1 VERCQGFASTSP
13 PQESVP
19 FSYTHR
25 PGRSGSHGPA
35 GSWVDS
41 PIPQNTFVW
50 VLLKIGSRASK
61 SAFSHNE
68 PRGEAGAGH
77 RAAQDL
83 GTTQYTKTA
92 ILLFVPRPAAALPA
106 PFSYT
111 HRPGRS
117 GRHGPAGSWV
127 DLPIPQHSFVCVLL
141 KIGSR
146 APTHG
151 DGAGGPPGPGKA
163 PVGTRRPCSA
173 ALGAG
178 RAPRAAYPTPRSQG
192 TYPTPPDRPTL
203 HLPYTA
209 RPAYP
214 TPRSQPTNPIP
225 PDRPTL
231 HLPSGLPYTALP
243 SRPPSTSQPTYP
255 TPLQPTYP
263 HLPTDL
269 PYTSRSAYPAPP
281 DRPTLHRPTDL
292 PCTLTSRPTYPI
304 PLLFPFPTIDAEWE

>member
-1 VERCQGFASTSP
+1 MERCQGYASTSP

-41 PIPQNTFVW
+41 PIPQNSFVW

-77 RAAQDL
+77 RAAEDL
-83 GTTQYTKTA
+83 GTTQYTNTA

-127 DLPIPQHSFVCVLL
+127 DFPIPQNSFVWVLL

-178 RAPRAAYPTPRSQG
+178 RAPRAAYPTP
-192 TYPTPPDRPTL
+192 PERPTL

-209 RPAYP
+209 LQGARPA
-214 TPRSQPTNPIP
+214 P
-225 PDRPTL
+225 PSRPTL
-231 HLPSGLPYTALP
+231 HPPPPARRQTPRGRRTTQSQSLLV
-243 SRPPSTSQPTYP
+243 SRPTYP
-255 TPLQPTYP
+255 TPRPG
-263 HLPTDL
+263 HD
-269 PYTSRSAYPAPP
+269 RSQVPS
-281 DRPTLHRPTDL
+281 LPTDL
-292 PCTLTSRPTYPI
+292 PCTAPRPRENDQVAIPQQPHPRVLPVRLASCVAGGLSLGNLGEEGLTLSRS
-304 PLLFPFPTIDAEWE
+304 

>member
-1 VERCQGFASTSP
+1 MERCQGFASTSP

-35 GSWVDS
+35 GSWVDF
-41 PIPQNTFVW
+41 PIPQNSFVW

-83 GTTQYTKTA
+83 GTTQYTNTA

-127 DLPIPQHSFVCVLL
+127 DFPIPQNSFVWVLL

-178 RAPRAAYPTPRSQG
+178 RAPRAAYPTP
-192 TYPTPPDRPTL
+192 PERPTL

-209 RPAYP
+209 LQGARPA
-214 TPRSQPTNPIP
+214 P
-225 PDRPTL
+225 PSRPTL
-231 HLPSGLPYTALP
+231 HPPTDLPYTR
-243 SRPPSTSQPTYP
+243 RPPCASRPTYP
-255 TPLQPTYP
+255 TPPKPPTLHP
-263 HLPTDL
+263 RLPTDL
-269 PYTSRSAYPAPP
+269 PYT
-281 DRPTLHRPTDL
+281 
-292 PCTLTSRPTYPI
+292 
-304 PLLFPFPTIDAEWE
+304 PFCSLYYN

>member
-35 GSWVDS
+35 GSWVDF
-41 PIPQNTFVW
+41 PIPQNSFVW

-77 RAAQDL
+77 RAAEDL
-83 GTTQYTKTA
+83 GTTQYTNTA

-127 DLPIPQHSFVCVLL
+127 DFPIPQNSFVWVLL

-178 RAPRAAYPTPRSQG
+178 RAPRAAYPTP
-192 TYPTPPDRPTL
+192 PE
-203 HLPYTA
+203 
-209 RPAYP
+209 
-214 TPRSQPTNPIP
+214 
-225 PDRPTL
+225 RPTL
-231 HLPSGLPYTALP
+231 HLPSGLPYTYPTPRSKAPALHLP
-243 SRPPSTSQPTYP
+243 ADLPYTPQPTYP
-255 TPLQPTYP
+255 TPAA
-263 HLPTDL
+263 
-269 PYTSRSAYPAPP
+269 RPAPP
-281 DRPTLHRPTDL
+281 DRPTLHPPPALRLPTDL
-292 PCTLTSRPTYPI
+292 PYTSQAAYPTPSPPDRPTLHPFLF
-304 PLLFPFPTIDAEWE
+304 PLL

>member
-35 GSWVDS
+35 GSWVDF
-41 PIPQNTFVW
+41 PIPQNSFVW

-77 RAAQDL
+77 RAAEDL
-83 GTTQYTKTA
+83 GTTQYTNTA

-127 DLPIPQHSFVCVLL
+127 DFPIPQNSFVWVLQ

-151 DGAGGPPGPGKA
+151 DGAGGPPGPGEA

-178 RAPRAAYPTPRSQG
+178 RASRAA
-192 TYPTPPDRPTL
+192 YPTPPDRPTL
-203 HLPYTA
+203 HRAPRAPALHLPRRLPYTYPA
-209 RPAYP
+209 PRSRVAYP
-214 TPRSQPTNPIP
+214 AP
-225 PDRPTL
+225 PKAPTL
-231 HLPSGLPYTALP
+231 
-243 SRPPSTSQPTYP
+243 R
-255 TPLQPTYP
+255 
-263 HLPTDL
+263 LPTDL
-269 PYTSRSAYPAPP
+269 PYTALPG
-281 DRPTLHRPTDL
+281 RP
-292 PCTLTSRPTYPI
+292 PCTPQPTYPI
-304 PLLFPFPTIDAEWE
+304 PLLFPLL